1 MEGKMMRTVIAVLLL
16 IVGGCSGDSEDQV
29 DLLTTFDFESGD
41 QLWTGGIS
49 DFPVAYEDDL
59 YFLMSTEKVR
69 NSSFLDESS
78 GLNVSG
84 ENPHGDLFYYFSR
97 KVGGLIPNSKYKLDY
112 EFLVYAQL
120 LEKPDKLSSEEL
132 YLKVGAVNYEPELEK
147 VLWRNSL
154 EYKALNID
162 KGEFNSDGGEDM
174 INIGSIREFTSEIPE
189 VVSGNTFDQN
199 FEVVSNNAGEI
210 WIMIGVDSGIKSKL
224 TFGIEALT
232 VYFRQR

>member
-1 MEGKMMRTVIAVLLL
+1 MEGKMMRTVIAVVLL

-59 YFLMSTEKVR
+59 YFLMSTEKVT

-132 YLKVGAVNYEPELEK
+132 YLKVGAVNYEPVLEK

>member
-16 IVGGCSGDSEDQV
+16 IVGGCSGDMEDQV

-162 KGEFNSDGGEDM
+162 KGEFN
-174 INIGSIREFTSEIPE
+174 R
-189 VVSGNTFDQN
+189 
-199 FEVVSNNAGEI
+199 
-210 WIMIGVDSGIKSKL
+210 L
-224 TFGIEALT
+224 
-232 VYFRQR
+232 Y